1 MNDFSLSSFRW
12 LTLGSNFTWNDI
24 LIALGILLLLVV
36 PLQLI
41 QPSREQKDIEQ

>member
-1 MNDFSLSSFRW
+1 MSNVGSSLRW

-24 LIALGILLLLVV
+24 LVAIGILLLLVI

-41 QPSREQKDIEQ
+41 KPNEMDK